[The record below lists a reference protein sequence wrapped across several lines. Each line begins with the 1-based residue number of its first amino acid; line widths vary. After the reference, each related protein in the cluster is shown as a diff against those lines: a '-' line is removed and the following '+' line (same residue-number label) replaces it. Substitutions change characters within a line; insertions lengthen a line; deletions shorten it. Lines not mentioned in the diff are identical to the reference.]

1 MHLNIKN
8 HSTVQT
14 RSRTIQEWKVS
25 TRELQICLAMH
36 LYCQCYLV
44 PGHLPQRDHLVKE
57 LAVLVRRNHLAKDW
71 RKKHRP
77 PLLLLKDHCLHHL
90 LVDTKLKRLLR
101 EFPMARIYM
110 WVHYP
115 RSRIETTAPLLSDK
129 CFGITQQIGAEIG
142 RGAFAVVYQAFNVE
156 TGDFVAVK
164 RFPLAA
170 IDDES
175 LSSIQVRLDIFIT
188 FQLNLRDISTKVLTF
203 LPSIL
208 LERNWID
215 AETEPSQHCQI
226 HRHDQDRKISLYSHR
241 VSCM

>member
-14 RSRTIQEWKVS
+14 ISRTIQEWRVS
-25 TRELQICLAMH
+25 TRELQICLAMP
-36 LYCQCYLV
+36 LFYQCYLV
-44 PGHLPQRDHLVKE
+44 LGHLPRCDHLVKE
-57 LAVLVRRNHLAKDW
+57 LPVLVRRNHLAKDW
-71 RKKHRP
+71 TKKHRP

-90 LVDTKLKRLLR
+90 LVDTKWKRLPR
-101 EFPMARIYM
+101 EFLMARIYM
-110 WVHYP
+110 WVQNP
-115 RSRIETTAPLLSDK
+115 RLRIETTTPLLPDK
-129 CFGITQQIGAEIG
+129 YFGITQQIGAEIG

-175 LSSIQVRLDIFIT
+175 LSSIQVRLDILIIS
-188 FQLNLRDISTKVLTF
+188 QLNLRDFSTKALTF
-203 LPSIL
+203 LSPIL
-208 LERNWID
+208 LERNWTD
-215 AETEPSQHCQI
+215 AETESSEHCQI
-226 HRHDQDRKISLYSHR
+226 HRHDQDRKISVHSHR